1 MDVIQDNLGLW
12 RIHPPCSWSREDAW
26 EAQVTSHGGAEATG
40 FHGEVGKRNREGELG
55 MRWAPSPSR
64 VSLTGGSPEHTTAAP
79 GWPWPDVQE
88 KTSRRQELLEGF
100 VGPWTRRT
108 AAGEG
113 PRGQG
118 SRTAC
123 SRVLLN
129 PSSKRSRK
137 EMQEPQSRGKSQKTI
152 YSFLQMATGTIW
164 LTNTDEQA

>member
-1 MDVIQDNLGLW
+1 MGVQKQLGFMGRLGKGIERESW
-12 RIHPPCSWSREDAW
+12 ECGGLRAPPVCHCQHD
-26 EAQVTSHGGAEATG
+26 
-40 FHGEVGKRNREGELG
+40 
-55 MRWAPSPSR
+55 PR
-64 VSLTGGSPEHTTAAP
+64 VTGGSPEHTTAAP
-79 GWPWPDVQE
+79 GWAQPAGWPWPDVQG
-88 KTSRRQELLEGF
+88 KTSWKQELLEGF
-100 VGPWTRRT
+100 VCPWTCRT

-113 PRGQG
+113 PHGQG